1 MMSDLKAGD
10 FLCVRWTQ
18 VGAFQRYCDIVGD
31 GTEPSKV
38 FGVFSEDGVL
48 MGLVEER
55 QAALF
60 PGRIFADLLV
70 RRQPAPLLPDT
81 GMETI
86 LQRLSDERVDY
97 LTVSGEDGQFIGVV
111 SLLSLFTTLSQREQG
126 LREDR
131 EQLITKLQCEMEN
144 RQVTASVFDAT
155 SEGIMVT
162 DADNRIL
169 LVNKAFTQTTGFSEE
184 EAIGKTPEL
193 LKSGRHDR
201 EFYQVM
207 RRSLQENGAWEGE
220 IWNRRKSGDIY
231 PEWLHINVVP
241 DESGKVRYYAGVFSD
256 ITQHQELRAKL
267 LHLAYYDVLTDLPNR
282 QLFMDRLE
290 QSIAHSRRTK
300 NGFSL
305 LFIDLD
311 HFKDIND
318 TLGHRFG
325 DQLLIA
331 VAERLQSVVRKSD
344 TVSRHGGDEFTV
356 LLPGISQPEDIVETA
371 EKILAALSAP
381 LVLEGKNLFIAASIG
396 LSRYPDDGE
405 DGETLLMNAD
415 AAMYR
420 AKESGRGIFRFYS
433 AAMNSLLSKRL
444 EMSNALR
451 EALNAGELWLAWQP
465 QVSLPEGRIIGAEV
479 LARWRDSSGVSVPP
493 SEFIP
498 IAEETGLIGAIGEW
512 AIRTLCEQGMELTC
526 HACGNFRLAVNFSP
540 FQLKPK
546 THQVILDILAV
557 SGFDP
562 RRLEIEL
569 TETALSAQ
577 RDGMLKFLGALG
589 EAGVE
594 VSVDD
599 FGTGCSNL
607 ANLKFLPVHKLKIDR
622 SFVCDLTTD
631 PNDRQIAAAIINMA
645 HALGLKVMAEGVETA
660 EQAAI
665 LTELGC
671 DIAQGYYFSRP
682 VPFEFLKQLLDGGGL
697 LPASTQVGLSQPRP
711 GNHRH

>member
-1 MMSDLKAGD
+1 MISELKAGD
-10 FLCVRWTQ
+10 CLCARWTR
-18 VGAFQRYCDIVGD
+18 VDAFQRYRDIIGE
-31 GTEPSKV
+31 GIEPAKV
-38 FGVFSEDGVL
+38 FGVFSEDDVF

-70 RRQPAPLLPDT
+70 RRQPASLRPDA

-86 LQRLSDERVDY
+86 LQRLGEERVDY
-97 LTVSGEDGQFIGVV
+97 LPVVGTDGQFIGVV
-111 SLLSLFTTLSQREQG
+111 SMLSVFSTLSMREQD

-131 EQLITKLQCEMEN
+131 EQLITQLQCELEN
-144 RQVTASVFDAT
+144 REVAASVFDAT

-162 DADNRIL
+162 DANNHIL
-169 LVNKAFTQTTGFSEE
+169 LVNRAFTQTTGFSEE

-201 EFYQVM
+201 EFYQLM
-207 RRSLQENGAWEGE
+207 WRSLRETGAWEGE
-220 IWNRRKSGDIY
+220 IWNRRKSGDVY
-231 PEWLHINVVP
+231 PEWLHINRVL
-241 DESGKVRYYAGVFSD
+241 DETGKVRYYAGVFSD

-267 LHLAYYDVLTDLPNR
+267 LRLAYYDVLTDLPNR

-290 QSIAHSRRTK
+290 QSIAHSRRTE

-311 HFKDIND
+311 RFKDIND

-325 DQLLIA
+325 DQLLIT
-331 VAERLQSVVRKSD
+331 VAERLQSAVRKSD

-356 LLPGISQPEDIVETA
+356 LLPDTSQPEDIAETA

-396 LSRYPDDGE
+396 VSRYPDDGGN
-405 DGETLLMNAD
+405 GETLLMNAD

-444 EMSNALR
+444 EISNALR
-451 EALNAGELWLAWQP
+451 QALAAGDLWLAWQP
-465 QVSLPEGRIIGAEV
+465 QVSLSDGRIIGAEV
-479 LARWRDSSGVSVPP
+479 LARWEDSSGVPVPP
-493 SEFIP
+493 SVFIP

-512 AIRTLCEQGMELTC
+512 AIRTLCGQGMELTC
-526 HACGNFRLAVNFSP
+526 HACSNFRLAVNFSP
-540 FQLKPK
+540 LQLKPR
-546 THQVILDILAV
+546 THQVILDILAA

-607 ANLKFLPVHKLKIDR
+607 ANLKLLPVHKLKIDR
-622 SFVCDLTTD
+622 SFVCDLATD
-631 PNDRQIAAAIINMA
+631 PNDRQIAAAIISMA
-645 HALGLKVMAEGVETA
+645 HALGLKVVAEGVETA

-665 LTELGC
+665 LTELDC
-671 DIAQGYYFSRP
+671 DMAQGYYFSRP
-682 VPFEFLKQLLDGGGL
+682 VPFDTMKQLLDDGEALPSNAPAGL
-697 LPASTQVGLSQPRP
+697 AARQE
-711 GNHRH
+711 